1 MLSGTFDESNRYT
14 ESPDTIIKY
23 RLSATNIEYRKSK
36 IENLPSMSTIRQKIQ
51 NTSAYLRRLL
61 TQPSSE
67 LNRWQLTA
75 RYVIELTRHCA
86 RALRHDK
93 AAQMA
98 AALTYHT
105 LFSLMPTLVLVLVSL
120 ASFKGLEQYHD
131 NFKGMVVGTLLPETL
146 IQGDEPDPE
155 APQAIAPR
163 PEAGPFRMSYRWAM
177 EKAAEIRAEE
187 RVRERAETDRA
198 EVIDAQITEARKRR
212 EFAQARVSM
221 EERIQGTLD
230 QLGSVSFGSIGIVGL
245 LVFIYGATALL
256 STIERSFSMIFG
268 VGELRP
274 IRLRLPIHFTVIT
287 LGPLVLIAG
296 QLAQQ
301 QFIDLIRAD
310 SLTNWLAGP
319 MVVLSPLLTS
329 WLVLFAIF
337 SLMPNAFV
345 QRRAAAIG
353 SFVAAV
359 LWLVGK
365 EAFGYYVLNANT
377 LTSLYGA
384 LALVPLFLFWIY
396 ITWLVVLFGLELT
409 YTIQNMKGRKFKH
422 VSEKTPEQVLLD
434 ATWLI
439 PVAAHVA
446 ADFAEGKQT
455 QADKAATALQLPP
468 HTVRKLLRALVD
480 AQLVHRL
487 GEGDNETATYTLAR
501 PADRIAVAD
510 VLDAAS
516 SLMPAAPDGEDA
528 ATPDAPAWQ
537 LAHQL
542 QTQHHDRA
550 TGQTLA
556 QLTVHPDD

>member
-1 MLSGTFDESNRYT
+1 
-14 ESPDTIIKY
+14 
-23 RLSATNIEYRKSK
+23 
-36 IENLPSMSTIRQKIQ
+36 MSTIRQKIQ
-51 NTSAYLRRLL
+51 NASAYLRRLL

-67 LNRWQLTA
+67 LNRWQRTA
-75 RYVIELTRHCA
+75 RYSIELTRHCA

-131 NFKGMVVGTLLPETL
+131 NFKVMVVGALLPDTML
-146 IQGDEPDPE
+146 QADDPDADAD
-155 APQAIAPR
+155 APQTLVPD
-163 PEAGPFRMSYRWAM
+163 AGPMRFSAEWVKA
-177 EKAAEIRAEE
+177 KAAEMRSGP
-187 RVRERAETDRA
+187 RAETDRA
-198 EVIDAQITEARKRR
+198 DVIEAQLAEEQRR
-212 EFAQARVSM
+212 AEFTRARVEM
-221 EERIQGTLD
+221 EDRIQDTLD
-230 QLGSVSFGSIGIVGL
+230 KLGSVSFGSIGIVGL

-268 VGELRP
+268 VGESRP

-296 QLAQQ
+296 QLMQQ
-301 QFIDLIRAD
+301 QFMDVIAAD
-310 SLTNWLAGP
+310 SWTNWLAGP
-319 MVVLSPLLTS
+319 MVIISPLLTS

-337 SLMPNAFV
+337 SLMPNAYV

-409 YTIQNMKGRKFKH
+409 YTIQNMKGRTFKH

-468 HTVRKLLRALVD
+468 HTVRKLLRALVE
-480 AQLVHRL
+480 AHLLHRL
-487 GEGDNETATYTLAR
+487 GEGDAESATYTLAR

-510 VLDAAS
+510 VLDAAA
-516 SLMPAAPDGEDA
+516 SLMPTAPDGEDA
-528 ATPDAPAWQ
+528 KTADAPAWK
-537 LAHQL
+537 LAQRLHNE
-542 QTQHHDRA
+542 THDRA
-550 TGQTLA
+550 TGQSLA
-556 QLTVHPDD
+556 DLTANPAD